1 MVRVSKRDW
10 PALAKKINYVDPV
23 LVQDETERK
32 KKVDLEILMNVG
44 TVQDRQSLEYWLNRK
59 KELDEQKKKEEEEKE
74 MKAKKKQDRNEK
86 IIALV
91 KKVVS
96 GSDKK
101 KPAASSGSKKKAG
114 KTGKQK
120 SRKPF
125 EGPGNPEREVPDFNP
140 PGWAR

>member
-23 LVQDETERK
+23 LVQDEAERK

-44 TVQDRQSLEYWLNRK
+44 AVQDRQSLEYWLNRK
-59 KELDEQKKKEEEEKE
+59 KELDEQKKKEQEEKE

-114 KTGKQK
+114 KAGKQK

-125 EGPGNPEREVPDFNP
+125 EGPGNPEREMPDFNP

>member
-23 LVQDETERK
+23 LVQDEEERK

-59 KELDEQKKKEEEEKE
+59 KELDEQKKKEVEEKE

-101 KPAASSGSKKKAG
+101 KPTSGSKKKVG
-114 KTGKQK
+114 KAGKQK
-120 SRKPF
+120 QRKPF
-125 EGPGNPEREVPDFNP
+125 EGPGNPEREMPDFNP